1 MPWKTFNDDDYK
13 QPRQPKLV
21 REFFD
26 CSWIFRESH
35 KIFAQIK
42 SGRWVEFLWPSQNI
56 WTLSENRHMY
66 CWPFQCPFLTYL
78 VLATY
83 LKNDPHHTALQAVSC
98 LFLAFWDQIFD
109 TRCSKL
115 LSHSKVG
122 LSLSA
127 VSCLGVSHNYRNVA
141 NISKSLISDSIV
153 TNKSVHKRNQFGFW
167 VGCCQ
172 VKPSPFIGL
181 IKLFWEYTLLII
193 RFFFLFCKWLKC
205 LKSNT
210 FLTRI
215 CLVEL

>member
-1 MPWKTFNDDDYK
+1 MSNKKWKMGWVFVSFSEYFN
-13 QPRQPKLV
+13 
-21 REFFD
+21 FNG
-26 CSWIFRESH
+26 
-35 KIFAQIK
+35 K
-42 SGRWVEFLWPSQNI
+42 S
-56 WTLSENRHMY
+56 TY

-181 IKLFWEYTLLII
+181 IKWYPFCYFESTYFWL
-193 RFFFLFCKWLKC
+193 
-205 LKSNT
+205 
-210 FLTRI
+210 
-215 CLVEL
+215 